1 MLHGLIHDELAPNIG
16 LEMVKK
22 FAFAAVHLIFFAS
35 VMVIAA
41 YWGIRIFTS
50 APIAAP
56 PPLPPPP
63 LRDPD
68 PMAAARMFGKVDVV
82 QSVATNVQAL
92 GVFAAGKDSS
102 AVLVVDGKPARVFLL
117 GQEVAPG
124 MKLVSV
130 TPEIAVLES
139 SGGGRQEVR
148 LPARPIAQLGGLPA
162 APNFFRDGNTL
173 TAPSSEG
180 APNIPRAS
188 PMQAPRPAP
197 QPPPVV
203 PPQIPQQFPNQ
214 PVPAQ
219 MPQQPT
225 PQQQMQQQQMQ
236 QQQMQQQQMQQQQM
250 QQQVPQPII
259 PGGVPAQAQ

>member
-1 MLHGLIHDELAPNIG
+1 
-16 LEMVKK
+16 VKK
-22 FAFAAVHLIFFAS
+22 FAFAAVHLVFFAG
-35 VMVIAA
+35 VMAIAA
-41 YWGIRIFTS
+41 YWGIRIFTP

-82 QSVATNVQAL
+82 QSVASNVQAL

-102 AVLVVDGKPARVFLL
+102 AVLVVDGKPARVFLV

-130 TPEIAVLES
+130 TSEIAVLES

-180 APNIPRAS
+180 APNIPRTV
-188 PMQAPRPAP
+188 PMPAARPALP
-197 QPPPVV
+197 QPPPMPPQV
-203 PPQIPQQFPNQ
+203 PAQQFPSQPLPQMPQQQIPQQ
-214 PVPAQ
+214 Q
-219 MPQQPT
+219 MPQQQI
-225 PQQQMQQQQMQ
+225 PQQQMQ
-236 QQQMQQQQMQQQQM
+236 

-259 PGGVPAQAQ
+259 PGGVPAQTQ

>member
-1 MLHGLIHDELAPNIG
+1 
-16 LEMVKK
+16 VKK
-22 FAFAAVHLIFFAS
+22 FAFAAVHLVFFAG
-35 VMVIAA
+35 VMAIAA
-41 YWGIRIFTS
+41 YWGIRIFTP

-82 QSVATNVQAL
+82 QSVASNVQAL

-102 AVLVVDGKPARVFLL
+102 AVLVVDGKPARVFLV

-130 TPEIAVLES
+130 TSEIAVLES

-180 APNIPRAS
+180 APNIPRNVAM
-188 PMQAPRPAP
+188 PAPRPALP
-197 QPPPVV
+197 QPPPMPPQV
-203 PPQIPQQFPNQ
+203 PAQQFPSQPLPQVPQQQIQQQQMPQQQIPQQ
-214 PVPAQ
+214 Q
-219 MPQQPT
+219 MP
-225 PQQQMQQQQMQ
+225 
-236 QQQMQQQQMQQQQM
+236 

-259 PGGVPAQAQ
+259 PGGVPAQTQ

>member
-1 MLHGLIHDELAPNIG
+1 MA
-16 LEMVKK
+16 
-22 FAFAAVHLIFFAS
+22 
-35 VMVIAA
+35 IAA
-41 YWGIRIFTS
+41 YWGIRIFTP

-102 AVLVVDGKPARVFLL
+102 AVLVVDGKPARVFLV

-130 TPEIAVLES
+130 TPEIAILES

-148 LPARPIAQLGGLPA
+148 MPARPIAQLGGLPA

-180 APNIPRAS
+180 APNIPRTV
-188 PMQAPRPAP
+188 PMQAPRQALP
-197 QPPPVV
+197 QPPPWCRRKYRRSSFRVSRRSKCRSNKCRSSKCSSNSSNNRSSKCRSNKC
-203 PPQIPQQFPNQ
+203 Q
-214 PVPAQ
+214 
-219 MPQQPT
+219 QQP
-225 PQQQMQQQQMQ
+225 
-236 QQQMQQQQMQQQQM
+236 
-250 QQQVPQPII
+250 VPQPII
-259 PGGVPAQAQ
+259 PGGVPAQTQ

>member
-1 MLHGLIHDELAPNIG
+1 M
-16 LEMVKK
+16 KK
-22 FAFAAVHLIFFAS
+22 FAFAAVHLVFFAA
-35 VMVIAA
+35 VLAIAGF
-41 YWGIRIFTS
+41 WGTRIFTPS
-50 APIAAP
+50 PTAAP

-102 AVLVVDGKPARVFLL
+102 AVLVVDGKPARVFLI

-130 TPEIAVLES
+130 TSEIAILES
-139 SGGGRQEVR
+139 SGGRQEVR

-162 APNFFRDGNTL
+162 PANFFRDGNTL

-180 APNIPRAS
+180 APNIPRA
-188 PMQAPRPAP
+188 PPRPALP
-197 QPPPVV
+197 QPPPMVQ
-203 PPQIPQQFPNQ
+203 PQIPAQQFPNQ
-214 PVPAQ
+214 PVPQAQ
-219 MPQQPT
+219 PQQPT
-225 PQQQMQQQQMQ
+225 PQQQI

-250 QQQVPQPII
+250 QQQVPQPQPIV
-259 PGGVPAQAQ
+259 PGGVPAQTQ

>member
-1 MLHGLIHDELAPNIG
+1 
-16 LEMVKK
+16 VKK
-22 FAFAAVHLIFFAS
+22 FAFAAVHLVFFAG
-35 VMVIAA
+35 VMAIAA
-41 YWGIRIFTS
+41 YWGIRIFTP

-102 AVLVVDGKPARVFLL
+102 AVLVVDGKPPRVFLV

-130 TPEIAVLES
+130 TSEIAVLETS
-139 SGGGRQEVR
+139 GGRQEVR
-148 LPARPIAQLGGLPA
+148 MPARPVAQLGGLPA

-180 APNIPRAS
+180 APNIPRPV
-188 PMQAPRPAP
+188 PMQTQRPVPP
-197 QPPPVV
+197 QPPPMV
-203 PPQIPQQFPNQ
+203 PPQVPAQQFPSQPMPQQVPQQQIPQQQ
-214 PVPAQ
+214 VPQQQ
-219 MPQQPT
+219 MPQQQVP
-225 PQQQMQQQQMQ
+225 
-236 QQQMQQQQMQQQQM
+236 

-259 PGGVPAQAQ
+259 PGGVPAQTQ